1 MSGSDDHENSSWSF
15 VTITRIRPLPSKYS
29 ERGAINYRIS
39 DGISNEYDHPFKV
52 LELEIPEGADPGL
65 VHNNKSGY
73 IGFTFNEI
81 FDEEASQDDIFHYVE
96 GMVLDIFQGINS
108 TVFAY
113 GQTGSGKTYSIC
125 GGDSYQDR
133 GLIPRTL
140 NLVFDELAHVMTNQ
154 DNNHTTYKCLIS
166 FTEIFNESI
175 YDLLDPNKRDLPLEE
190 WSKIQIFE
198 NEDGLV
204 LKNIN
209 VFEVTTEEEALNLF
223 FMGTTNRST
232 SSTPMNH
239 ASSRS
244 HAIFTIIIE
253 SEGVS
258 GNRIITKLGKLN
270 LVDLAGSERL
280 YKVPETYTHTLS
292 LPHTLALLFSPQ
304 SDNNKSM
311 IKEGKSI
318 NLSLHFLEQV
328 IISLREQMKKQQAV
342 AANGNSRRKL
352 KRSLS
357 TPLSNFRAASNVSN
371 GSAAHH
377 IPYRNSLLTTV
388 LRDSLGGNC
397 KSCFLLT
404 ISLDSEYFE
413 ESISTLRFVFP
424 PLASLTLLSLTLLSL
439 TLISLCSS

>member
-1 MSGSDDHENSSWSF
+1 MSGSGFDENESPSWSF
-15 VTITRIRPLPSKYS
+15 VTIARIRPLPSKSS
-29 ERGAINYRIS
+29 ERGAVNYRIS
-39 DGISNEYDHPFKV
+39 DGISNEGSNPSYKI
-52 LELEIPEGADPGL
+52 LEVKIPEGADPGL

-81 FDEEASQDDIFHYVE
+81 FDEESSQDDIFHYVE
-96 GMVLDIFQGINS
+96 GMILDIFQGINS
-108 TVFAY
+108 TIFAY

-140 NLVFDELAHVMTNQ
+140 NLVFDELAHVTAGLH
-154 DNNHTTYKCLIS
+154 DNLITYKCLIS

-175 YDLLDPNKRDLPLEE
+175 YDLLDPKKSDLPLEE

-209 VFEVTTEEEALNLF
+209 VFEVTNEEEALNLF

-253 SEGVS
+253 SEEIS
-258 GNRIITKLGKLN
+258 GNRIVTKLGKLN

-280 YKVPETYTHTLS
+280 YKVR
-292 LPHTLALLFSPQ
+292 Q
-304 SDNNKSM
+304 S
-311 IKEGKSI
+311 I
-318 NLSLHFLEQV
+318 F
-328 IISLREQMKKQQAV
+328 
-342 AANGNSRRKL
+342 
-352 KRSLS
+352 SLS
-357 TPLSNFRAASNVSN
+357 
-371 GSAAHH
+371 
-377 IPYRNSLLTTV
+377 I
-388 LRDSLGGNC
+388 
-397 KSCFLLT
+397 
-404 ISLDSEYFE
+404 
-413 ESISTLRFVFP
+413 
-424 PLASLTLLSLTLLSL
+424 
-439 TLISLCSS
+439 TLILHPF